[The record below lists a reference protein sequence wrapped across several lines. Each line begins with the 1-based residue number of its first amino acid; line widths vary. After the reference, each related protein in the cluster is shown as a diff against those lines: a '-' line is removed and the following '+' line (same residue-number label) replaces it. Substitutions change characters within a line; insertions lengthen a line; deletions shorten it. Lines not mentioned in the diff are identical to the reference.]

1 MAEVKLVPFK
11 VESVQ
16 STSTEI
22 PYGVAQL
29 QAPDI
34 WAKGEQGEGVVV
46 AILDT
51 GIDLNHPC
59 LKDQIIG
66 GKNFTGTGSP
76 DDYSDGNGHGTHVA
90 GIIAAKE
97 DDKGVVG
104 VAPKA
109 KLLICKVLG
118 SDGSGSYS
126 SIINGL
132 HYAASWEGPNGER
145 VRVINMSLGGPQN
158 DPELEKAILA
168 AVARGIVVVC
178 ASGNEGDNNEATYE
192 YDYPALYNEC
202 VTVAAC
208 DENRQLASFSNNSLE
223 VDIIAAGV
231 KVLSTYPPSQFAKL
245 SGTSMATPH
254 ITGTVALLI
263 KIGEK
268 EFKRTLTESE
278 IYALLAKSA
287 VSIGYQASSEGH
299 GLPQLLELYKT
310 YQANKS

>member
-1 MAEVKLVPFK
+1 MKKAKLVPFK
-11 VESVQ
+11 VESIQ

-22 PYGVAQL
+22 PYGVQQL
-29 QAPDI
+29 EAPDI
-34 WAKGEQGEGVVV
+34 WAKGEQGEGVVI

-59 LKDQIIG
+59 LKDQIVG
-66 GKNFTGTGSP
+66 GKNFTGSGSP
-76 DDYSDGNGHGTHVA
+76 DDFSDGNGHGTHVA

-126 SIINGL
+126 SIISGL
-132 HYAASWEGPNGER
+132 EYACKWEGPNGER
-145 VRVINMSLGGPQN
+145 VRVINMSLGGPEN

-168 AVARGIVVVC
+168 AVARGIVVVV

-192 YDYPALYNEC
+192 YGYPALYNEC

-254 ITGTVALLI
+254 ITGTIALLI

-310 YQANKS
+310 YQVNKK